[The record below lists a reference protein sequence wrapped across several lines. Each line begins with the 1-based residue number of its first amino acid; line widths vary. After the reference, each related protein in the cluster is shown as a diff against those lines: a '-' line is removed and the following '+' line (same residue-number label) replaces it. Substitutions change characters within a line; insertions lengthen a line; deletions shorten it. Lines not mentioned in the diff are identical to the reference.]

1 MVIILN
7 IYLDNSATTM
17 VCEEAAEKA
26 LYMMTQCYGNPSSLH
41 SMGFQAEKEVEA
53 ARQAVAQKLFCKS
66 AEVFFTSGGTES
78 NNLAVLS
85 GACSRK
91 RFGNKIVTTAL
102 EHPSVLEAMKE
113 LENQGFNVVYL
124 TPDKNG
130 VITGEMAAE
139 AIDKETVLVS
149 MMSVNNET
157 GLIMP
162 LEAVRDAIR
171 KTGSRALFHVDNV
184 QGFCKITLHTARLG
198 IDLMSVSGH
207 KVHGPKGIGAVYIK
221 EKTRLAPRLLGGG
234 QEKGMRSGTE
244 NVPAICAM
252 GAAVQA
258 SGDLK
263 ENDRRV
269 RELNSLLVGWLSEIQ
284 GVEINSPEGS
294 LPHILNFSCG
304 EIRGETML
312 HFLESRGIYVSTGSA
327 CSKAKPSHVL
337 TAMGLPAKRISSSIR
352 VSFSRYN
359 HEDDVNALAAGVAEG
374 IASLAH

>member
-41 SMGFQAEKEVEA
+41 SMGFKAEKEVEA
-53 ARQAVAQKLFCKS
+53 AREAIAEKLFCKTS
-66 AEVFFTSGGTES
+66 EVFFTSGGTES

-85 GACSRK
+85 GANSRK
-91 RFGNKIVTTAL
+91 RFGKKIVTTAL
-102 EHPSVLEAMKE
+102 EHPSVLEAMRE
-113 LENQGFNVVYL
+113 LENQGFHVVYL
-124 TPDKNG
+124 MPDKNG
-130 VITGEMAAE
+130 IITSEMAAE
-139 AIDKETVLVS
+139 AVDTDTVLVS

-162 LEAVRDAIR
+162 LEAVRDAI
-171 KTGSRALFHVDNV
+171 KQTGSRALFHVDNV
-184 QGFCKITLHTARLG
+184 QGFCKIPLHTARLG

-207 KVHGPKGIGAVYIK
+207 KIHGPKGVGALYIK
-221 EKTRLAPRLLGGG
+221 EKTRLAPRILGGG

-252 GAAVQA
+252 GAAVQS
-258 SGDLK
+258 SGDQN
-263 ENDRRV
+263 ENYRHV
-269 RELNSLLVGWLSEIQ
+269 LELNRLLAGKLSEIN
-284 GVEINSPEGS
+284 GVGINSPEGS
-294 LPHILNFSCG
+294 LPYILNFSCG

-337 TAMGLPAKRISSSIR
+337 TAMGLPKNRISSSIR
-352 VSFSRYN
+352 VSFSRYSRE
-359 HEDDVNALAAGVAEG
+359 EDIAALAEAITEG
-374 IASLAH
+374 MAVLAH